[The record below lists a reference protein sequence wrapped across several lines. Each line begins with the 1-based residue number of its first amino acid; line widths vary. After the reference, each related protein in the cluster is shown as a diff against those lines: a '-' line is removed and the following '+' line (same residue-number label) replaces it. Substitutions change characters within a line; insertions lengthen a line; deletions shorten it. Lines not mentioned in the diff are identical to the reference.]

1 MMMSREFF
9 GGAQINNF
17 SPVCHYLL
25 LHLSDH
31 LFLPPDFQLS
41 LLLLSSD
48 PLHLLFSLNTSLTF
62 LLELLR
68 TRRFLL
74 GPLLFLGFDGGRPRG
89 VAPELRDLLSQLLN
103 VRLVVVLDLGEQ
115 GGDDWVLTTEDL

>member
-9 GGAQINNF
+9 GGAQINNL

-25 LHLSDH
+25 LHLRDH
-31 LFLPPDFQLS
+31 LFLPPALQLG

-48 PLHLLFSLNTSLTF
+48 PLHLLFGLHTSLTF
-62 LLELLR
+62 LLELFG

-74 GPLLFLGFDGGRPRG
+74 GPLLFLGFDGGCPRCI
-89 VAPELRDLLSQLLN
+89 PSELGDLLSQLLN

-115 GGDDWVLTTEDL
+115 GGDDRVLPAEDL

>member
-1 MMMSREFF
+1 MPREFL
-9 GGAQINNF
+9 GGAQIYNL

-25 LHLSDH
+25 LHLRDH
-31 LFLPPDFQLS
+31 LLLSPALQLG

-48 PLHLLFSLNTSLTF
+48 SLHLLLGLHTSLAF
-62 LLELLR
+62 LLELFG

-89 VAPELRDLLSQLLN
+89 VASELRDLLSQLLN

-115 GGDDWVLTTEDL
+115 GGDDGVLPAEDL